1 MNLQRLINGKFS
13 PYILAII
20 LGLGLAC
27 LFRHSCKDRKC
38 IVFKGPALEKINDK
52 VFKFDTKCY
61 KFKPEATDCNNDSGK
76 KTLEF
81 A

>member
-1 MNLQRLINGKFS
+1 MNLKRLINGKFS

-27 LFRHSCKDRKC
+27 LFRHSCKDKKC
-38 IVFKGPALEKINDK
+38 IVFKGAALEKIEDK
-52 VFKFDTKCY
+52 MFKFDEKCY
-61 KFKPEATDCNNDSGK
+61 KFKPEATNCTNDSGK
-76 KTLEF
+76 KILDF